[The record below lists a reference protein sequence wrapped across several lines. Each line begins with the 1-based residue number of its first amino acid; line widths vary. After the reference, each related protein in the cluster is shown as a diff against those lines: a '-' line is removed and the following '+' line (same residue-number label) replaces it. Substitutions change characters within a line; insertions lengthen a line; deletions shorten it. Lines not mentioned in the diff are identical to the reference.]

1 MVPFLYLL
9 YARLGVPR
17 ADATSL
23 AHATSLA
30 VIVPTALRGLM
41 GYRGSGMVQW
51 RLALPLAVAAALS
64 AAVTA
69 QFATRLPAGVLRVG
83 FGVFLLVISTDLL
96 FRTGKRDDAQ
106 APAPRRVVAA
116 ALVGVPVGALSATLG
131 VGGGLPATMGM
142 HYLLNMPFNLI
153 PATSLV
159 VIAFTGAAGSLSYL
173 FQPVGGLPFG
183 GVVGHVDFLHGLPLA
198 AGAVLGA
205 PLGVALNKR
214 ASVLTLRRVF
224 GALLAV
230 LGTYFVVSNL

>member
-9 YARLGVPR
+9 YARLGVAR

-30 VIVPTALRGLM
+30 VIVPTALRGLA
-41 GYRGSGMVQW
+41 GYRGTGLVQW
-51 RLALPLAVAAALS
+51 RLALPLALAAALS

-69 QFATRLPAGVLRVG
+69 QFATRLPAGILRAG
-83 FGVFLLVISTDLL
+83 FGLFLLVISLDLL
-96 FRTGKRDDAQ
+96 LRSGRKGDVSP
-106 APAPRRVVAA
+106 PAGNRVVAA
-116 ALVGVPVGALSATLG
+116 ALVGIPVGALSATLG

-142 HYLLNMPFNLI
+142 HYLLHMPFSMI

-159 VIAFTGAAGSLSYL
+159 VILFTGAAGSVSYL
-173 FQPVGGLPFG
+173 FQPLTTLPFG
-183 GVVGHVDFLHGLPLA
+183 GTVGHVDFLHGLPLA

-205 PLGVALNKR
+205 PLGVALNRR
-214 ASVLTLRRVF
+214 ASVLVLRRVF

-230 LGTYFVVSNL
+230 MGAYLVVSNL